1 MNARQPAVAAAAAF
15 VTPLAWIS
23 LVLAALGTAWA
34 LAQLLVGLMVPDT
47 AMADLAAQGLVPPLL
62 AGLFEWRNVLAL
74 AMLALSLALLVA
86 AWGLLR
92 RREWA
97 RLAFIVLLLLGAL
110 ANFAGL
116 AMIDPLFDSALAM
129 FPDPVRST
137 AEGQR
142 AIAQLQSSRRLV
154 WATSMAG
161 ALAIAAV
168 HGWIA
173 WQLCTAPVRA
183 EFAQR
188 RG

>member
-1 MNARQPAVAAAAAF
+1 MQQFGHACGVLIEVA
-15 VTPLAWIS
+15 
-23 LVLAALGTAWA
+23 
-34 LAQLLVGLMVPDT
+34 Q
-47 AMADLAAQGLVPPLL
+47 
-62 AGLFEWRNVLAL
+62 
-74 AMLALSLALLVA
+74 
-86 AWGLLR
+86 
-92 RREWA
+92 
-97 RLAFIVLLLLGAL
+97 
-110 ANFAGL
+110 
-116 AMIDPLFDSALAM
+116 PLFDSALAM